1 MSRKMKWLITGL
13 CVSVGLNLLVAGIII
28 ARVTMGPMFGMGQV
42 HIDRMMGR
50 LSEPAQDVLRGAM
63 RDNRPILRNHMY
75 DLHKSHKNVT
85 RLLAEE
91 ALDEDAL
98 NEAFA
103 QLRQTNEEIQATLQ
117 TVIISVAQDLPPE
130 ERVKL
135 ARGGMRMLRH
145 MGDRHLGNRP
155 PPHGPRGPMGAGGAG
170 MPPP

>member
-1 MSRKMKWLITGL
+1 MSRKMKWLVTGL
-13 CVSVGLNLLVAGIII
+13 CVSVGLNLLVAGVII
-28 ARVTMGPMFGMGQV
+28 ARVTHHGPMFGMGQV
-42 HIDRMMGR
+42 HMDRMMGR

-63 RDNRPILRNHMY
+63 RNNRPILRGHMY
-75 DLHKSHKNVT
+75 DLHESHKNVT

-91 ALDEDAL
+91 TLNEEAL

-103 QLRQTNEEIQATLQ
+103 QLRQTNEDIQATLQ

-135 ARGGMRMLRH
+135 ARGGMRLLRH
-145 MGDRHLGNRP
+145 MEDRHLKDRP
-155 PPHGPRGPMGAGGAG
+155 RPQGPMGASGPG